1 MDKISIIV
9 PCWNEEAALP
19 IYYKEMSRIIG
30 QMDTDVELIFVDD
43 GSADKTLEEMKKL
56 HEIDARCRYLSFS
69 RNFGKEAAIYAG
81 LTHAEGDYIAVMDVD
96 LQDPP
101 SLLPEMYRI
110 LKEEDY
116 DSVATR
122 RSTRAGEPVIRSFL
136 SRQFYRFINK
146 ISKTEI
152 VDGARDYR
160 LMNRKMADAVLQM
173 SEYNRFSKGIFGW
186 VGFETKWLEY
196 KNVERVAGETK
207 WSFWKLFRYACEG
220 IMAFSTAPLMAVSLM
235 GVFVCIIAFLF
246 LIFVIVRAAVFGDPV
261 AGWPSLVCIISFLSG
276 IQLLGMGV
284 VGMYLSKT
292 YLETKHR
299 PIYIE
304 KESH

>member
-1 MDKISIIV
+1 MNKLCSCIV
-9 PCWNEEAALP
+9 PCFNEEKVIP
-19 IYYKEMSRIIG
+19 IYYDEMQKVMKQEENIEFEI
-30 QMDTDVELIFVDD
+30 IFVDD
-43 GSADKTLEEMKKL
+43 GSKDGTLEIMRKL
-56 HEIDARCRYLSFS
+56 SEQDPKVHYISFS
-69 RNFGKEAAIYAG
+69 RNFGKEAALYAG
-81 LTHAEGDYIAVMDVD
+81 LERAKGDYVITMDVD

-101 SLLPEMYRI
+101 YLIPKMIRCI
-110 LKEEDY
+110 EEENY

-122 RSTRAGEPVIRSFL
+122 RVTREGEPVIRSFFA
-136 SRQFYRFINK
+136 RQFYKLINK
-146 ISKTEI
+146 ISDSNI
-152 VDGARDYR
+152 VDGARDFR
-160 LMNRKMADAVLQM
+160 MMKRKMVDAILTM
-173 SEYNRFSKGIFGW
+173 PEYNRFTKGIFGW

-196 KNVERVAGETK
+196 KNVERAAGETK

-220 IMAFSTAPLMAVSLM
+220 IMAFSTAPLM
-235 GVFVCIIAFLF
+235 GVFVCIFAFLF